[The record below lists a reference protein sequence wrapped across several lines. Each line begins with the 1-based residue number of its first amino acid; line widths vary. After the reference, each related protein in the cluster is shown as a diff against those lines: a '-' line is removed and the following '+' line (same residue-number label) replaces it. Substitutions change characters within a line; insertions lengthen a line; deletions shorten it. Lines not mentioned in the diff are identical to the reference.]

1 MYEIKFLKFALGQG
15 MVFPVGNPVVLLRL
29 LKILLH
35 TPAVL
40 IELSYAIVRIGEM
53 AGLVQFEGPLL
64 VLRIT
69 QRAFAQDISEIALR
83 EIVTQGDG
91 PLIPVDGLVD
101 VLLDA
106 DTILEEGS
114 DVVDETRIVERL
126 VLIVLGNDIKHVEDL
141 LPRITVILR
150 IAGIGKE
157 EFATVYRDFLVD
169 YLFVHDMIVIWLFLL
184 SAAKI

>member
-1 MYEIKFLKFALGQG
+1 
-15 MVFPVGNPVVLLRL
+15 MVLPVGDPVVLLRL
-29 LKILLH
+29 FKILLY
-35 TPAVL
+35 TPTVL
-40 IELSYAIVRIGEM
+40 IELSNAIIGIGEM
-53 AGLVQFEGPLL
+53 AGLVQLEGPLQ
-64 VLRIT
+64 VLGIT

-83 EIVTQGDG
+83 EIVTQDDG
-91 PLIPVDGLVD
+91 PFIPVDGLVD

-157 EFATVYRDFLVD
+157 ELAAVYRNFLVD
-169 YLFVHDMIVIWLFLL
+169 FLFVHDMILFGYFCYLL
-184 SAAKI
+184 QR

>member
-1 MYEIKFLKFALGQG
+1 

-29 LKILLH
+29 LKILLY
-35 TPAVL
+35 TPTVL
-40 IELSYAIVRIGEM
+40 IELSNAIIGIGEM
-53 AGLVQFEGPLL
+53 AGLVQLEGPLQ

-83 EIVTQGDG
+83 EIVTQSDG
-91 PLIPVDGLVD
+91 PLIPVDGLVN

-126 VLIVLGNDIKHVEDL
+126 VLIVLGNDIKHIEDL
-141 LPRITVILR
+141 LPGITVILR

-157 EFATVYRDFLVD
+157 ELAAVYRNFLVD
-169 YLFVHDMIVIWLFLL
+169 FLFVHDMILFGYFCYLL
-184 SAAKI
+184 QR